1 MRGMSK
7 KDALACQVSLG
18 LFAGLLGIASTAHG
32 MPVHD
37 GGGVNHNGVRAGSVT
52 GTEISPGSTTMNIG
66 STTANNVIGWKD
78 FSIKSGETVQ
88 FDGGANTHNYLN
100 IVTGNVTSQING
112 TMTGG
117 KNVYIANSHGVVFG
131 DGASVDVGNLYVT
144 TRKLDADVIDT
155 AVGNGTIDLND
166 PTSAGVTGNIINKK
180 AASSAGLAQADI
192 VSLVDST
199 GSVKANTIILE
210 GKSVRI
216 MNDAKIDS
224 SDVSAVADQSALK
237 VDAGGMKTVRANKGY
252 VHVGYVSSAPTYG
265 STGKYK
271 NLTDANMYKLVGS
284 KADLDAIHTGSTANL
299 AGNYMLRSD
308 IDFANTAH
316 TSIGTNAKPFTGKFD
331 GMFHEIKNMTLSA
344 GTESSP
350 GVGKDYSGLFGNTSG
365 AEIANVGIRDANLS
379 NINYGGAVVGKA
391 ENGTHI
397 FNVYNEVSSA
407 TPVATKTIGNGSPN
421 EAGGLVGHLNGSS
434 LDHAYNT
441 AKIGSG
447 AAGLVGRIIGAS
459 QLYAVYNTGS
469 LTDNTSQAG
478 YRSISASGSFIKD
491 AYTTQGAHL
500 GLQDTGAEAYDS
512 YSTSTGKA
520 VLVNNKVTAP
530 GTPTTA
536 SGGDA
541 NQASSYNK
549 WDISDEGGA
558 NKTWRI
564 FAGQSTPLLTAF
576 MQGTVQAE
584 YSYADFE
591 QTGHAH
597 SGNVSSTYTDIISG
611 TLKTNNG
618 ASVPERTYDATYRKI
633 TKADGTEVQNV
644 SDVNIVG
651 YTAPAAN
658 DPKEIKLDSD
668 HGRRNAGKSAVLYG
682 GQHGYDVAGANVTI
696 KKRSVKAGLG
706 TDRPIER
713 EYNGLTDMTQAFKDA
728 LTGITTDGLVA
739 GDDVAADITGLT
751 ADTADANAGY
761 GKTLTLG
768 GTLTFT
774 GNDRVN
780 YEDIDANSGNMTL
793 PSGLTAN
800 IRQKKVTVGLDTTKD
815 YSKTYDGTSAVKAG
829 VDPKTTND
837 VLQLTGVVG
846 TEDLK
851 LNYNDITAKY
861 MTGKGASDTE
871 RSKAGTNIDIAYKN
885 IKLADGTTGLAR
897 NYRLV
902 DAAGNVLYRDSLA
915 GEPTDM
921 TNAANSA
928 DPRYIGAAT
937 TAGGTLWHTGEI
949 KRRNISADTFLWNGI
964 GTVSKV
970 YDGTTE
976 FDNAANKTI
985 TAKKKGD
992 PGVNLNEGLIA
1003 GDAAKVKFEIAGKG
1017 EFRKSDGTT
1026 PTANVAEAAKAAY
1039 KLTATNTT
1047 SEDVLS
1053 NYKIGGVEAA
1063 SGGKYDV
1070 TSAGKITPRVI
1081 DVQLLKA
1088 AGIDKTY
1095 DGTVDAVEGDD
1106 GHKYLTMGK
1115 TWVGYAGTGRLVG
1128 DTNDSGIGTDGAK
1141 IKVTATYRQH
1151 GTTTDDKN
1159 VVRAADKSVI
1169 ENGKDV
1175 YYTFKL
1181 EGGNAATNYT
1191 FNSDGTTPQAEKYVT
1206 GTGKITPKKLT
1217 LTSTSPVTRGYN
1229 GGSDASASL
1238 LDGKHTL
1245 DGKISGDVVALNTN
1259 TDTTNPPVSTI
1270 TGTYYKDAT
1279 KAEKAVNRGTG
1290 YTVAYTGIS
1299 TALTGADSGNY
1310 EIDDAFDVLGDITKM
1325 VLTKDNLKI
1334 LLKSKVTKTYDANE
1348 RAEADGL
1355 QKLTVDGTELK
1366 PGIGYEIERKDS
1378 VYYNTS
1384 ANTGNFTAPN
1394 ANAQE
1399 DDGATL
1405 HAGAAAY
1412 GVRYKIKLLGEAAEN
1427 YELGNWNY
1435 ENTDTPTEKYK
1446 YTVTGD
1452 RITFEK
1458 DGVGYI
1464 QSRKMYVSLSG
1475 NAKNPEMTTKSYDG
1489 TTKLILQGA
1498 TSGDPFLSLGN
1509 GGQKDAGFAK
1519 TDNSVYDA
1527 SNISTGAY
1535 QKRNAGAAD
1544 DKVLYTPK
1552 VSGVQT
1558 NYVFYHAPDG
1568 GSKYA
1573 GKKWDA
1579 VHAPLTGKGTITQAD
1594 LLVKAPT
1601 DVRRQ
1606 YNGDVDVAT
1615 GQGKLELATPLKHES
1630 AAGKDDA
1637 DTNDGVLDDVKLN
1650 HIAEKPDGSD
1660 ATDKYYR
1667 YYNEK
1672 DANVDDTA
1680 ANKNKYVTY
1689 RRIQLTGADAGNY
1702 KLVYKDAAG
1711 ENADL
1716 DKDAMTD
1723 AHGNPYYTMKGYGLI
1738 ERRKVTGNNFNI
1750 GLQTGAVEK
1759 TYDGNKWVQGH
1770 DGTGFVSGKMAS
1782 QNPTLWKNLV
1792 TKSYVKDGTKEI
1804 DIGIASVNKA
1814 EYRATDNTG
1823 NAGTRAK
1830 DAGSGKEV
1838 RLNVTFDPADLKNFD
1853 LSDLR
1858 HAAPNEGAWQPNG
1871 SYDYYKIT
1879 DGKINPKELRVDADA
1894 YARKVYDGTS
1904 KVKDIENHLHLHD
1917 EDVVKEGTDGDDVKL
1932 VYGSGKSEGLYKQG
1946 GADVSKANIDPFAA
1960 EAKGYDVEYTV
1971 SFDGKDKGNYTFKHG
1986 GTAVADGG
1994 KITAKGDIERR
2005 MVFADLVNPT
2015 LEKYYDGTK
2024 DAKRYSSTSNANEDI
2039 EDANL
2044 TNAKVGRA
2052 KSVTVL
2058 AKSSASFSD
2067 DHIKNRDTG
2076 LLNADKWSA
2085 KGEFAEKDAGA
2096 RKVTYT
2102 LTLSDG
2108 AQDNYRIYKK
2118 SDFDQL
2124 DKGALTLAEFQNKAL
2139 TRDAGT
2145 GSVQLDGEGTIQKA
2159 NLLVKAAEAQKVYN
2173 GNTNTDTV
2181 TGGIL
2186 SKLTIDG
2193 VYYDTAKAAVKAG
2206 GAYEASA
2213 TLNHTPAND
2222 EYRAEYRDPNV
2233 KPKDGKANAVNYSHI
2248 RLVDQADNYN
2258 LVYQTT
2264 EGVKELEADTTDGY
2278 YKLTGAG
2285 KITPLTITD
2294 VALNPDFNPS
2304 SIRKTYDGT
2313 ADIPDA
2319 MERLRK
2325 SGAKVKVQY
2334 TEGTTP
2340 KEWDITNIDG
2350 AYSATGKFKDTGTLL
2365 AKDAG
2370 TNKDVQFTF
2379 SVDKDNFIYRGPSI
2393 DKPYHGI
2400 GTIEPRKV
2408 KLTLQ
2413 DVQKIYDGKTGVKNG
2428 YYEGRGSTLKEHANQ
2443 DVTLRDLI
2451 QVEKAERDDKTG
2463 ALKNERGL
2471 LGTDGV
2477 ALDDAQY
2484 LDKNANRSPYSPGTK
2499 KEVGYKLH
2507 LTGDAKAEDN
2517 YEFEVYDNNNT
2528 AINQANKTADYNV
2541 IGHGDIWY
2549 KKVEFDLSQLDK
2561 EYDGNANLTEKTLKE
2576 KLLLKGAVDGENLSL
2591 DDTAIQKIKNG
2602 SYGDRKADGS
2612 FTQNAHVKRRNGS
2625 TGEVVARDVR
2635 LQGLDEAMAS
2645 LSDRDVN
2652 GAKNYFYNG
2661 YVDESGTYVHPEDM
2675 VYGKGKITPKT
2686 VKLKKTWVG
2695 GFEKPYDGTSTAKI
2709 KGADGHYYSFGEA
2722 SAVGEKDTEETKKI
2736 KQDVKRA
2743 FYDKLHLSVDLG
2755 AGGGAIPL
2763 DYKLYGD
2770 AEGDEPANMPY
2781 YANPTTKERD
2791 ANVHNDGALT
2801 SKKKDIVYRL
2811 KEVTSGKD
2819 YKDWELDPGD
2829 MEARLLDGTYKPD
2842 GTTEGTSPLGYTAT
2856 ITPRKI
2862 TVDEKDTAPLAKIYD
2877 GTDTVRDLL
2886 RVGEKPFDSTH
2897 PDFAYQGILETD
2909 KGKVKVEATST
2920 DGRFHDRRTDA
2931 ADKNA
2936 TLDAKSW
2943 EELAKRKDYNEYNT
2957 KNESGKVVHYN
2968 LALKSVQHPDSPNEA
2983 EKIALGNYEVAST
2996 YDASAEIVKRKVK
3009 VELDAVAPET
3019 LTRDYDGSTKA
3030 AVRGLHFSPTGAPQ
3044 TGVVGDEKVL
3054 LKNVDRIRE
3063 EGQTNP
3069 ASGLNKRRGIY
3080 DTKNVKRDANGVVR
3094 KNAHTITYGNLALN
3108 DDAVSKNY
3116 EIDPANLKTDEAHP
3130 EYGSFLQDSGT
3141 INPKGLK
3148 AELLRQDVQKQ
3159 YDGTR
3164 EVKDNA
3170 YGIFREGNF
3179 RKALDNEDNNE
3190 KNLKEI
3196 LTKDNKVFH
3205 LDANFDS
3212 AGASALDANKQSKAD
3227 KQVTYDIAWNNGNY
3241 KLLDKDGNDLTQT
3254 KADKSGV
3261 SFMATVRT
3269 QPQSGTIYR
3278 RRLQVTA
3285 SEAQKVY
3292 DGTTHVKNA
3301 WGNLHFDNV
3310 DKAGSVLKGETPFAN
3325 SQEEQRAKNIVNAKA
3340 AYDNPNA
3347 TDPKAEKPEESALM
3361 NHEVT
3366 YRFEDADDVMKN
3378 YEILNGSQQNVDVI
3392 KGTGK
3397 IRRRTLDVLPDWQ
3410 ATYVGKGGMN
3420 FTGRIADGSVQANE
3434 GSSLTPEVAVDLQ
3447 RFNSGVFFYGPESG
3461 ANYNVPGQ
3469 SYIQGWYRKD
3479 GVPGDILASGN
3490 YGSNYTLNPVRSK
3503 LFVAPRVDKVVPERT
3518 IRPDSK
3524 VYERAAF
3531 DESNAFGK
3539 SKDLNAALAYTG
3551 EGVNIGGTKPQQG
3564 TSTNAS
3570 AAGIRQQGTGTN
3582 IGSSVGIGGA
3592 AGANGKVQGA
3602 TGAANEAARVAGA
3615 QPGANVKL
3623 QGAQSGAAVKP
3634 QGTTGGNAALAG
3646 GTAGQGGYYSPSAQ
3660 PGAGVKPQ
3668 GAQSGAAVKP
3678 QGTTG
3683 GNAALAGG
3691 TAGQGGYYSP
3701 SAQPGAGVKPQ
3712 GAQSGV
3718 AVRPQGAASAVGS
3731 AGRTGGAGS
3740 VVDRGLAAA
3749 AGMSV
3754 GSSSDA
3760 RTGASSSRRSADYS
3774 SAAGSYADGSS
3785 RAADRGLANALGKG
3799 VGGAGYYSGKG
3810 YSHTNDD
3817 EEEEIKKKTKA
3828 SA

>member
-32 MPVHD
+32 APIYD
-37 GGGVNHNGVRAGSVT
+37 GGTITGDSVKAGHVT
-52 GTEISPGSTTMNIG
+52 LNDPKNATSITSNTE
-66 STTANNVIGWKD
+66 NNVIGWKD
-78 FSIKSGETVQ
+78 FSIKDGETVQ
-88 FDGGANTHNYLN
+88 FDAHSYLN
-100 IVTGNVTSQING
+100 IVTGNVTSHIDG
-112 TMTGG
+112 KMTGG
-117 KNVYIANSHGVVFG
+117 NNVYIANTHGVIFG
-131 DGASVDVGNLYVT
+131 KDASVDVGNLYVT
-144 TRKLDADVIDT
+144 TQDLTGVDYSQAANSSKIGAGTAVIDT
-155 AVGNGTIDLND
+155 TTANG
-166 PTSAGVTGNIINKK
+166 K
-180 AASSAGLAQADI
+180 AASSAKADV
-192 VSLVDST
+192 VSLVDNTS
-199 GSVKANTIILE
+199 GKNLKAAKIVLE
-210 GKSVRI
+210 GRSVRI
-216 MNDAKIDS
+216 MNDANIESSEVYTLANTDS
-224 SDVSAVADQSALK
+224 LK
-237 VDAGGMKTVRANKGY
+237 VEAGGEKQVRPYTGY
-252 VHVGYVSSAPTYG
+252 VHVGYDTSNAAP
-265 STGKYK
+265 STGTGNKYR
-271 NLTDANMYKLVGS
+271 NLTKDNIYKLVANATELNGMTTND
-284 KADLDAIHTGSTANL
+284 KDA
-299 AGNYMLRSD
+299 NYMLRKD
-308 IDFANTAH
+308 ITLPTGTPH
-316 TSIGTNAKPFTGKFD
+316 TPIGTEAAPFKGRFD
-331 GMFHEIKNMTLSA
+331 GMFHEISGLTLGA
-344 GTESSP
+344 GTSTE
-350 GVGKDYSGLFGNTSG
+350 YTGLFGTTNG
-365 AEIANVGIRDANLS
+365 ATIMNVGLKNADLS
-379 NINYGGAVVGKA
+379 SVQYGGGLVGHAKGDTVISA
-391 ENGTHI
+391 
-397 FNVYNEVSSA
+397 VYNESA
-407 TPVATKTIGNGSPN
+407 TSSGASSY
-421 EAGGLVGHLNGSS
+421 AGGLVGWLDSSS
-434 LDHAYNT
+434 LDNAYNT
-441 AKIGSG
+441 TNVSQGG
-447 AAGLVGRIIGAS
+447 GLVGQFDGTSKI
-459 QLYAVYNTGS
+459 YAVYN
-469 LTDNTSQAG
+469 
-478 YRSISASGSFIKD
+478 SGTLSGGTYGVFRVLGGGAVSNAAFVKA
-491 AYTTQGAHL
+491 AYTTNGSVNPSTNNGYIHN
-500 GLQDTGAEAYDS
+500 S
-512 YSTSTGKA
+512 YAIGSTGMA
-520 VLVNNKVTAP
+520 SLVMP
-530 GTPTTA
+530 SGTPVEK
-536 SGGDA
+536 DA
-541 NQASSYNK
+541 KQAATYAG

-558 NKTWRI
+558 NTTWRI

-576 MQGTVQAE
+576 MQGAVQAE

-591 QTGHAH
+591 QANHAH
-597 SGNVSSTYTDIISG
+597 LGNTASTYTVQAEDNKSTGSTPNYVKRKGTESNGGKDI
-611 TLKTNNG
+611 T
-618 ASVPERTYDATYRKI
+618 RTYNADYLRIAHKSGDNYTYV
-633 TKADGTEVQNV
+633 TSVGTT
-644 SDVNIVG
+644 D
-651 YTAPAAN
+651 
-658 DPKEIKLDSD
+658 DDIKLYGAKDRSLVELNNADSQGKGGGG
-668 HGRRNAGKSAVLYG
+668 GRRNAGREAMLVS
-682 GQHGYDVAGANVTI
+682 GQHGYDIAGANVTI
-696 KKRSVKAGLG
+696 AKRKVIGDVAQMGK
-706 TDRPIER
+706 IER
-713 EYNGLTDMTQAFKDA
+713 EYDGSENVGDVFKKAITAGDVSLRTEGLVDGDGATMTLGTDAATFHNKGDWSGTGTSKSKDA
-728 LTGITTDGLVA
+728 GYNKAVYIDSSKVTFGDAEGNYEFDATQINDKHLTGNILQKTIKAKLTTD
-739 GDDVAADITGLT
+739 TGI
-751 ADTADANAGY
+751 N
-761 GKTLTLG
+761 
-768 GTLTFT
+768 
-774 GNDRVN
+774 
-780 YEDIDANSGNMTL
+780 
-793 PSGLTAN
+793 
-800 IRQKKVTVGLDTTKD
+800 
-815 YSKTYDGTSAVKAG
+815 KTYDGTSKVLKAQYQP
-829 VDPKTTND
+829 DPNLILDSSTPLVGTND
-837 VLQLTGVVG
+837 VTLNQADVTVKYKDKATKAEVENAGAHDVAYEGVKLTSTTPGM
-846 TEDLK
+846 TKNYK
-851 LNYNDITAKY
+851 LIDND
-861 MTGKGASDTE
+861 
-871 RSKAGTNIDIAYKN
+871 
-885 IKLADGTTGLAR
+885 
-897 NYRLV
+897 
-902 DAAGNVLYRDSLA
+902 GNVLYREAIDDD
-915 GEPTDM
+915 P
-921 TNAANSA
+921 NAAAAVTSGGTIWGKGTIARRKLDVNHFSITGASKEYDGKDYLLVDGTEHKVEVAVDANAGTATDTQKGLVEKDKNNLQFTISA
-928 DPRYIGAAT
+928 ADGKAYYKNASNANTKDVYSATSPNGAQFLSYTLKASGSALENYAFDDGATTQDLT
-937 TAGGTLWHTGEI
+937 TAGTYDIKNTATITPRTITLDLLKKTGI
-949 KRRNISADTFLWNGI
+949 D
-964 GTVSKV
+964 KV
-970 YDGTTE
+970 YDG
-976 FDNAANKTI
+976 NANVTGENKVFGTNFGYADGTQDKNKLVEGDGAQI
-985 TAKKKGD
+985 IATAAVYKKKAS
-992 PGVNLNEGLIA
+992 GLETA
-1003 GDAAKVKFEIAGKG
+1003 DKDVSRTGG
-1017 EFRKSDGTT
+1017 T
-1026 PTANVAEAAKAAY
+1026 PTGTVI
-1039 KLTATNTT
+1039 
-1047 SEDVLS
+1047 EDGKDVE
-1053 NYKIGGVEAA
+1053 YKIG
-1063 SGGKYDV
+1063 
-1070 TSAGKITPRVI
+1070 
-1081 DVQLLKA
+1081 L
-1088 AGIDKTY
+1088 
-1095 DGTVDAVEGDD
+1095 
-1106 GHKYLTMGK
+1106 
-1115 TWVGYAGTGRLVG
+1115 AGT
-1128 DTNDSGIGTDGAK
+1128 
-1141 IKVTATYRQH
+1141 
-1151 GTTTDDKN
+1151 
-1159 VVRAADKSVI
+1159 
-1169 ENGKDV
+1169 
-1175 YYTFKL
+1175 
-1181 EGGNAATNYT
+1181 NAATNYHLKY
-1191 FNSDGTTPQAEKYVT
+1191 GTSTTNGGATDTVTMT

-1217 LTSTSPVTRGYN
+1217 LTSTSTVTRGYN
-1229 GGSDASASL
+1229 GGSEASASL

-1245 DGKISGDVVALNTN
+1245 DGKISGDVVTLNTN

-1270 TGTYYKDAT
+1270 TGTYYKDPT

-1334 LLKSKVTKTYDANE
+1334 LLKSKVTKTYDANK

-1366 PGIGYEIERKDS
+1366 PGIGYEIDRAKS
-1378 VYYNTS
+1378 VYYNKTPD
-1384 ANTGNFTAPN
+1384 NTGDFTAPN
-1394 ANAQE
+1394 ANARE

-1412 GVRYKIKLLGEAAEN
+1412 GVKYTIKLRGDAEKN
-1427 YELGNWNY
+1427 YELGSWHDG
-1435 ENTDTPTEKYK
+1435 DTVAGK
-1446 YTVTGD
+1446 YTVDGNG
-1452 RITFEK
+1452 ITFEK

-1475 NAKNPEMTTKSYDG
+1475 NAKNSEMTTKSYDG

-1519 TDNSVYDA
+1519 TENGSDDV

-1535 QKRNAGAAD
+1535 QDRNAGSAPN
-1544 DKVLYTPK
+1544 KVLYTPK

-1568 GSKYA
+1568 GSQYA
-1573 GKKWDA
+1573 GEKWDA

-1630 AAGKDDA
+1630 AAGEDDA
-1637 DTNDGVLDDVKLN
+1637 NTHGVLDDVKLN

-1660 ATDKYYR
+1660 AADKYYR

-1716 DKDAMTD
+1716 DKDTMTD

-1770 DGTGFVSGKMAS
+1770 DGTGFVSGKTAS

-1804 DIGIASVNKA
+1804 DIGIASVNEA

-1830 DAGSGKEV
+1830 DAGSGKKV

-1853 LSDLR
+1853 LSGLR
-1858 HAAPNEGAWQPNG
+1858 HAAANEGAWQANG

-1971 SFDGKDKGNYTFKHG
+1971 SFDGKDKDNYTFKHD
-1986 GTAVADGG
+1986 GTAVANGG

-2044 TNAKVGRA
+2044 TNATAGSA

-2108 AQDNYRIYKK
+2108 VQDNYRIYKK

-2124 DKGALTLAEFQNKAL
+2124 DKGALTLAEFRSKAL
-2139 TRDAGT
+2139 ARDAGT
-2145 GSVQLDGEGTIQKA
+2145 GSAKIDGEGTIQKA

-2193 VYYDTAKAAVKAG
+2193 VYYDTAKAAVQAG

-2213 TLNHTPAND
+2213 TLNHTSTPNKD
-2222 EYRAEYRDPNV
+2222 EYWAEYRDPNV
-2233 KPKDGKANAVNYSHI
+2233 KPKDGKANAVDYSHI

-2264 EGVKELEADTTDGY
+2264 EGIKDLEADTTAGY
-2278 YKLTGAG
+2278 YKMTGAG
-2285 KITPLTITD
+2285 KITPLTINN
-2294 VALNPDFNPS
+2294 VELNPDFNPS

-2319 MERLRK
+2319 MDRLRE
-2325 SGAKVKVQY
+2325 SGAKVKVKY
-2334 TEGTTP
+2334 TEGATP
-2340 KEWDITNIDG
+2340 KEWDITKING

-2463 ALKNERGL
+2463 VLKNERGL

-2477 ALDDAQY
+2477 DLDLANLDAKY
-2484 LDKNANRSPYSPGTK
+2484 LDKNANRSPYSPGAK

-2517 YEFEVYDNNNT
+2517 YEFEVYDNNNA
-2528 AINQANKTADYNV
+2528 AISQAKKTADYNV

-3570 AAGIRQQGTGTN
+3570 SAGIRQQGTGTN
-3582 IGSSVGIGGA
+3582 IGSSAGIGGA
-3592 AGANGKVQGA
+3592 AGVNGKVQGA
-3602 TGAANEAARVAGA
+3602 TGAANEAARVAAA
-3615 QPGANVKL
+3615 QPGAN
-3623 QGAQSGAAVKP
+3623 
-3634 QGTTGGNAALAG
+3634 
-3646 GTAGQGGYYSPSAQ
+3646 
-3660 PGAGVKPQ
+3660 VKPQ

-3701 SAQPGAGVKPQ
+3701 SAQPGASVKPQ

-3731 AGRTGGAGS
+3731 ASSTVGAES

-3760 RTGASSSRRSADYS
+3760 RTGVSGSRRSTDYS
-3774 SAAGSYADGSS
+3774 SGAGSYADGSS

-3799 VGGAGYYSGKG
+3799 VGSAGYYSGKG

-3817 EEEEIKKKTKA
+3817 EEEELKKKTKA

>member
-32 MPVHD
+32 AAPN
-37 GGGVNHNGVRAGSVT
+37 GVPALDDKGVRAGDVT
-52 GTEISPGSTTMNIG
+52 VHDYDAGTRTLNIT
-66 STTANNVIGWKD
+66 SNSMNNVIGWKD
-78 FSIKSGETVQ
+78 FSVKSGETVQ
-88 FDGGANTHNYLN
+88 FDSGANTNNYLN
-100 IVTGNVTSQING
+100 VVTGKVTSRIDG
-112 TMTGG
+112 SITGG
-117 KNVYIANSHGVVFG
+117 NNVYIANTNGVVFG
-131 DGASVDVGNLYVT
+131 ETASVNVGNLYVT
-144 TRKLDADVIDT
+144 TRSVDVDAIGT
-155 AVGNGTIDLND
+155 AV
-166 PTSAGVTGNIINKK
+166 AGGATLASQESSIINTTAAAAPNTAK
-180 AASSAGLAQADI
+180 AEI
-192 VSLVDST
+192 VSLVDGT
-199 GSVKANTIILE
+199 GHSVAANKIVLE
-210 GKSVRI
+210 GQSVRI
-216 MNDAKIDS
+216 LN
-224 SDVSAVADQSALK
+224 SANIAATDIQISASTDTK
-237 VDAGGMKTVRANKGY
+237 NFDNTTSTTRAKGY
-252 VHVGYVSSAPTYG
+252 
-265 STGKYK
+265 
-271 NLTDANMYKLVGS
+271 
-284 KADLDAIHTGSTANL
+284 IHIGSTAGGAAPAHYHGNL
-299 AGNYMLRSD
+299 AVDGFKLVSTPQELEDMKNDLAGKYMLKND
-308 IDFANTAH
+308 IDLSSTAH
-316 TSIGTNAKPFTGKFD
+316 TPIGDHNAAFTGTFD
-331 GMFHEIKNMTLSA
+331 GMFHEVKNMTLGA
-344 GTESSP
+344 GTAA
-350 GVGKDYSGLFGNTSG
+350 DYAGLFGNING
-365 AEIANVGIRDANLS
+365 AVVMNVGIKNANLS
-379 NINYGGAVVGKA
+379 SLNYGGAVVGKA
-391 ENGTHI
+391 ENSHI
-397 FNVYNEVSSA
+397 FNVYNESTSMIGSTGSSA
-407 TPVATKTIGNGSPN
+407 TNAGGVVGWLKNSTLDTAYNTSDVGKQ
-421 EAGGLVGHLNGSS
+421 AGGLVGN
-434 LDHAYNT
+434 LDYSQIMDAYNT
-441 AKIGSG
+441 GTVEVSGSINVSWGGYATGQGTTSILRNVYLKNNG
-447 AAGLVGRIIGAS
+447 AAAAGGNDLSMSVQGSYQIDGANKNK
-459 QLYAVYNTGS
+459 LLKG
-469 LTDNTSQAG
+469 TDE
-478 YRSISASGSFIKD
+478 KD
-491 AYTTQGAHL
+491 AFSAT
-500 GLQDTGAEAYDS
+500 S
-512 YSTSTGKA
+512 YRT
-520 VLVNNKVTAP
+520 
-530 GTPTTA
+530 
-536 SGGDA
+536 
-541 NQASSYNK
+541 
-549 WDISDEGGA
+549 WDIAADGGE

-564 FAGQSTPLLTAF
+564 FDGHSLPLLTAF
-576 MQGTVQAE
+576 MQGAVQAE
-584 YSYADFE
+584 YAYADFQ

-597 SGNVSSTYTDIISG
+597 SGNTASTYTVQAADKQTDGSYVTRAGKESNDGKSISRVYNADYLKIAKKNGDGSYSAITNVNDTDLKLYGADDRSLVHLSQG
-611 TLKTNNG
+611 TAG
-618 ASVPERTYDATYRKI
+618 
-633 TKADGTEVQNV
+633 G
-644 SDVNIVG
+644 
-651 YTAPAAN
+651 
-658 DPKEIKLDSD
+658 
-668 HGRRNAGKSAVLYG
+668 GRRNAGSNAAYDGVNDKGGREAMLYG
-682 GQHGYDVAGANVTI
+682 GQHGYDIAGANVTI
-696 KKRSVKAGLG
+696 GKRKVVGSVNNMGK
-706 TDRPIER
+706 IER
-713 EYNGLTDMTQAFKDA
+713 EYDGTADA
-728 LTGITTDGLVA
+728 SAQFADAIKTGNVSLRTDGLVDGDGAAVNFTNNNAVTFRQAWTAASAESPDVGYDKPVYVDGTLVQFTGGEENYEFDASAINALNLKGNITQRTITATLNPATGINKVYDGDVDVKGTAYIPTATNNVLTLTNTVGSDTAANLLDYTDIKGKYRTGDSNANPGTETKQAGAHGVAYSGIKLTGANKHNYKLVDGNGNILYREAVTGEPAAMA
-739 GDDVAADITGLT
+739 GDVVTS
-751 ADTADANAGY
+751 
-761 GKTLTLG
+761 
-768 GTLTFT
+768 GTIW
-774 GNDRVN
+774 G
-780 YEDIDANSGNMTL
+780 
-793 PSGLTAN
+793 
-800 IRQKKVTVGLDTTKD
+800 
-815 YSKTYDGTSAVKAG
+815 
-829 VDPKTTND
+829 
-837 VLQLTGVVG
+837 
-846 TEDLK
+846 
-851 LNYNDITAKY
+851 
-861 MTGKGASDTE
+861 
-871 RSKAGTNIDIAYKN
+871 
-885 IKLADGTTGLAR
+885 
-897 NYRLV
+897 
-902 DAAGNVLYRDSLA
+902 
-915 GEPTDM
+915 
-921 TNAANSA
+921 
-928 DPRYIGAAT
+928 
-937 TAGGTLWHTGEI
+937 TGEI
-949 KRRNISADTFLWNGI
+949 KKRNISADTFLWDG
-964 GTVSKV
+964 GAVTKV

-985 TAKKKGD
+985 TAKKAGET
-992 PGVNLNEGLIA
+992 GVHADEGLIA
-1003 GDAAKVKFEIAGKG
+1003 NDAAKVKFEIAGKG
-1017 EFRKSDGTT
+1017 EFRKIDGTT
-1026 PTANVAEAAKAAY
+1026 PTADVVEARKAAY

-1053 NYKIGGVEAA
+1053 NYKIGDVEAT

-1070 TSAGKITPRVI
+1070 TSEGKITPRVI

-1106 GHKYLTMGK
+1106 SHKYLTMGK
-1115 TWVGYAGTGRLVG
+1115 TWVGYAGTGKLVG

-1159 VVRAADKSVI
+1159 VVRAADKSVV

-1191 FNSDGTTPQAEKYVT
+1191 FNSDGTTPQAEKHAT

-1229 GGSDASASL
+1229 GGSEASASL

-1245 DGKISGDVVALNTN
+1245 DGKISGDVVTLNTN

-1299 TALTGADSGNY
+1299 KALTGADSGNY

-1366 PGIGYEIERKDS
+1366 PGIGYEIERTDS

-1384 ANTGNFTAPN
+1384 ANTGDFRAPN

-1412 GVRYKIKLLGEAAEN
+1412 GVKYKIKLLGEAAEN

-1435 ENTDTPTEKYK
+1435 EKTTGPEEEKGK
-1446 YTVTGD
+1446 YTVAGN

-1489 TTKLILQGA
+1489 TTKLIIQGA
-1498 TSGDPFLSLGN
+1498 TNGDPFLSLGN
-1509 GGQKDAGFAK
+1509 GGQKDAGFVK
-1519 TDNSVYDA
+1519 KDNGFDDA

-1535 QKRNAGAAD
+1535 QDRNAGSAPN
-1544 DKVLYTPK
+1544 KVLYTPK
-1552 VSGVQT
+1552 VTGVQT

-1568 GSKYA
+1568 GSTYA
-1573 GKKWDA
+1573 GQKWDA
-1579 VHAPLTGKGTITQAD
+1579 VNAPLTGKGTITQAD

-1601 DVRRQ
+1601 DVQRQ

-1615 GQGKLELATPLKHES
+1615 GQGKLELARPKKHES
-1630 AAGKDDA
+1630 APGADDA
-1637 DTNDGVLDDVKLN
+1637 NTNGVLDDVKLN

-1672 DANVDDTA
+1672 DANVDDTM

-1716 DKDAMTD
+1716 DKDTLVD
-1723 AHGNPYYTMKGYGLI
+1723 SNGNPYYTMKGYGLI
-1738 ERRKVTGNNFNI
+1738 EKRKVTGDNFNI

-1770 DGTGFVSGKMAS
+1770 DGTGFVSGKTAS

-1804 DIGIASVNKA
+1804 DIGIASVNEA

-1858 HAAPNEGAWQPNG
+1858 HAAANEGAWQPDG

-1879 DGKINPKELRVDADA
+1879 DGKINPKELRVDADV

-1960 EAKGYDVEYTV
+1960 ETKGYDVEYTV
-1971 SFDGKDKGNYTFKHG
+1971 SFGGKDKDNYTFKHD
-1986 GTAVADGG
+1986 GTAVANGG

-2015 LEKYYDGTK
+2015 LKKYYDGTK
-2024 DAKRYSSTSNANEDI
+2024 DAKRYSSAANANEDI

-2044 TNAKVGRA
+2044 TNAAVGSA

-2076 LLNADKWSA
+2076 LLDADKWSA

-2108 AQDNYRIYKK
+2108 TQDNYRIYKK

-2139 TRDAGT
+2139 ARDAGT
-2145 GSVQLDGEGTIQKA
+2145 GSAKIDGEGTIQKA

-2233 KPKDGKANAVNYSHI
+2233 KPKDGKANEVHYSHVQ
-2248 RLVDQADNYN
+2248 LVDQANNYN

-2264 EGVKELEADTTDGY
+2264 EGIKNLEADTTAGY

-2294 VALNPDFNPS
+2294 VELDPAFNPS

-2319 MERLRK
+2319 MARLRK
-2325 SGAKVKVQY
+2325 SGARFKVKY
-2334 TEGTTP
+2334 IEGATP
-2340 KEWDITNIDG
+2340 KELDITKIDG
-2350 AYSATGKFKDTGTLL
+2350 AYSATGKFKDMGTLL

-2379 SVDKDNFIYRGPSI
+2379 SVDKDNFIYTGPSI

-2400 GTIEPRKV
+2400 GTIDPRKV

-2477 ALDDAQY
+2477 DLDLANLDAQY

-2499 KEVGYKLH
+2499 KDVGYKLH

-2517 YEFEVYDNNNT
+2517 YEFEVYDNNNK
-2528 AINQANKTADYNV
+2528 AISQANKTADYNV

-2612 FTQNAHVKRRNGS
+2612 FTQNPHVKRRNGS

-2722 SAVGEKDTEETKKI
+2722 SAVGEKDTKETKKI

-2755 AGGGAIPL
+2755 TVGGAIPL

-2811 KEVTSGKD
+2811 KEVTSSKD

-2856 ITPRKI
+2856 ITPRKV
-2862 TVDEKDTAPLAKIYD
+2862 TVDKKNTAPLAKIYD
-2877 GTDTVRDLL
+2877 GTDTVKDLL

-3030 AVRGLHFSPTGAPQ
+3030 AVRGLHFSPTNDAH
-3044 TGVVGDEKVL
+3044 TGLVGMEQAL
-3054 LKNVDRIRE
+3054 LQGGN
-3063 EGQTNP
+3063 T
-3069 ASGLNKRRGIY
+3069 RRQGVY
-3080 DTKNVKRDANGVVR
+3080 DTKDVKRDENGVVR

-3170 YGIFREGNF
+3170 YGTFRAGNF
-3179 RKALDNEDNNE
+3179 RKVLDNEDNNE
-3190 KNLKEI
+3190 KNLQEI
-3196 LTKDNKVFH
+3196 LTKDNKAFH

-3227 KQVTYDIAWNNGNY
+3227 KQVTYDISWNNGNY

-3254 KADKSGV
+3254 KVDKSGV
-3261 SFMATVRT
+3261 SFTATVRT

-3340 AYDNPNA
+3340 SYDNPNA

-3420 FTGRIADGSVQANE
+3420 FTGHIADGSVQANE

-3564 TSTNAS
+3564 TSTNTN

-3582 IGSSVGIGGA
+3582 IGSSAGVGGA

-3615 QPGANVKL
+3615 QPGAN
-3623 QGAQSGAAVKP
+3623 
-3634 QGTTGGNAALAG
+3634 
-3646 GTAGQGGYYSPSAQ
+3646 
-3660 PGAGVKPQ
+3660 VKPQ

-3701 SAQPGAGVKPQ
+3701 SAQPGASVKPQ

-3718 AVRPQGAASAVGS
+3718 AVRPQGTASAVGS
-3731 AGRTGGAGS
+3731 ASSTVGAES

-3760 RTGASSSRRSADYS
+3760 RTGASGSRRSADYS
-3774 SAAGSYADGSS
+3774 SGAGSYVDGSS

-3799 VGGAGYYSGKG
+3799 VGSAGYYSGKG